1 LNAWRSTP
9 GDLSGKPLGAAV
21 ISAVAPTILRPNS
34 QAATS
39 QLVNGDRLTLHL
51 VLAAIARLRGPSSA
65 GKAR

>member
-1 LNAWRSTP
+1 
-9 GDLSGKPLGAAV
+9 LGAAV